1 MITIRAVQDEAIT
14 RLTEK
19 RDTDHRSENLE
30 MLSSEQLTE
39 EKASVQRALL
49 YLESM
54 YGRPASREERDAARP
69 LYDRYRLIKRL
80 VNRANSISGPC
91 GVANSQMP
99 TILEHEALAI
109 VGTTTPSTDIS
120 PPSATSMIQSPTDTT
135 TASSTT
141 TTTGQL
147 SADDSEGNN
156 TGGTSTTANTTS
168 SSATEN
174 IHSMTADELW
184 QHYDAT
190 REEKK
195 ELRRTIK
202 DFEQQFEETT
212 GRKMLKSDRKSIED
226 TYALYKQKKAKLRL
240 IDALFKKQM
249 HA

>member
-1 MITIRAVQDEAIT
+1 MDMFSYLSHYAQ

-19 RDTDHRSENLE
+19 RETDHRSENLD
-30 MLSSEQLTE
+30 MMSNEQLTE

-99 TILEHEALAI
+99 TILEHEALAL
-109 VGTTTPSTDIS
+109 VGTSTPSTDIT
-120 PPSATSMIQSPTDTT
+120 PPSATSMIQSPSDTGALSST
-135 TASSTT
+135 TATTATT
-141 TTTGQL
+141 TTTTT
-147 SADDSEGNN
+147 DDSEG
-156 TGGTSTTANTTS
+156 STATTTTTV

-202 DFEQQFEETT
+202 EFEQQFEETT

-249 HA
+249 QG